1 MLEFVTGPSS
11 EDREVWMQF
20 RNGKTTATDVA
31 KLAGS
36 SLKGWK
42 SLRAEKDSGESKFR
56 GNKYTKHGSAR
67 ESTISDHLD
76 TMLGMKHNTNVL
88 VSMLDESLVATPDLI
103 DVDGGHVGDIKTAKW
118 DGEKWAA
125 VPQDYFDQLQW
136 QMFITG
142 ASSAILAVEY
152 HEDFVPVFMD
162 PHLFYVERDEARIEH
177 LRYLAERFNHFDE
190 LTEFDEL
197 IIERSRCLEALRP
210 AQDALTDVETKIR
223 EHIGDRPYFKHVSS
237 VGAVNWVTPAP
248 SRTFDK
254 KAVLSKLAADR
265 GIEPTPKNLKEIEGE
280 FTKTG
285 ATPKPKLT
293 ITMPEEEETK

>member
-11 EDREVWMQF
+11 EDREEWMDF
-20 RNGKTTATDVA
+20 RNGKTTATDAA

-42 SLRAEKDSGESKFR
+42 ALRAEKDSGESKFR
-56 GNKYTKHGSAR
+56 GNKYTKHGSER

-76 TMLGMKHNTNVL
+76 TMLGMKHNTHVL
-88 VSMLDESLVATPDLI
+88 VSADDALLVATPDLI
-103 DVDGGHVGDIKTAKW
+103 DVDGDRVGDIKTAKW
-118 DGEKWAA
+118 DGEKWAK

-136 QMFITG
+136 QMFVTG
-142 ASSAILAVEY
+142 ATSAVLAVEY

-162 PHLFYVERDEARIEH
+162 PHIFLVERDEARIEH
-177 LRYLAERFNHFDE
+177 LRYLVDRFNHFDE
-190 LTEFDEL
+190 LTELDEL
-197 IIERSRCLEALRP
+197 LIGRAQRLEALKP
-210 AQDALTDVETKIR
+210 EQEALADVEQKIR
-223 EHIGDRPYFKHVSS
+223 DHIGDRPYFKHVSR

-265 GIEPTPKNLKEIEGE
+265 GIDPTPKNLKEIEGE

-293 ITMPEEEETK
+293 ITMPEEEEAK

>member
-1 MLEFVTGPSS
+1 MKYEVGPSS
-11 EDREVWMQF
+11 DYRETWMEF
-20 RNGKTTATDVA
+20 RRGKITATDVA

-36 SLKGWK
+36 GLKGWAA
-42 SLRAEKDSGESKFR
+42 LRAEKETGQSKFF
-56 GNKYTKHGSAR
+56 GNLYTKHGSAR

-103 DVDGGHVGDIKTAKW
+103 DVEGNRVGDIKTAKW
-118 DGEKWAA
+118 DGEKWAK
-125 VPQDYFDQLQW
+125 VPQDYYDQLQW

-254 KAVLSKLAADR
+254 KAALSKLAADR
-265 GIEPTPKNLKEIEGE
+265 GIEPTPKNLKTIEGE
-280 FTKTG
+280 FMKTG
-285 ATPKPKLT
+285 TTPKPKLT
-293 ITMPEEEETK
+293 ITTPEDAE